1 MTRPQLVARIRAF
14 IDGSLAGTPVE
25 PFEALA
31 LDIHRWQIERDP
43 VLKALT
49 EAPVTNLASLT
60 AMPVNLFKDLPIGT
74 VRADEPCVVFR
85 TSGTTQGRR
94 GEHRIRTTELY
105 DYGSLPWARRHLP
118 EGLGNVVAL
127 LGDPAE
133 SPDSSLSHMVAL
145 FPALATEGGQVT
157 WHWRDGEV
165 QTDELHERIRTAD
178 GPLLLCTTAFA
189 LDEWLR
195 SDPAPLPPGSAVMV
209 TGGFKGRVHSL
220 SGADLLAAATEKL
233 NGPTLVTEYGMSEL
247 SSQLWGTPDS
257 PYGPPPW
264 LLALAV
270 DPHSGRVLPSGD
282 EGQLRFI
289 DLCNLDSSLA
299 IDTLDA
305 GVVLPDGRV
314 DLRGRLPGAPA
325 RGCSLTVE
333 EAWEKRA

>member
-1 MTRPQLVARIRAF
+1 MTRSQLATRIRAF
-14 IDGSLAGTPVE
+14 IDGSLRGTTVE
-25 PFEALA
+25 SFEALA

-43 VLKALT
+43 VLEALT
-49 EAPVTNLASLT
+49 EAPVTDLASLT

-94 GEHRIRTTELY
+94 GEHRIRSTELY
-105 DYGSLPWARRHLP
+105 DYGSLRWASRHLP
-118 EGLGNVVAL
+118 PGLGNVVAL
-127 LGDPAE
+127 LADPAD

-145 FPALATEGGQVT
+145 FPALAEDGGRAT
-157 WHWRDGEV
+157 WHWRDGQV
-165 QTDELHERIRTAD
+165 QQAELRERIEASEE
-178 GPLLLCTTAFA
+178 PLLLCTTAFA

-195 SDPAPLPPGSAVMV
+195 GQPTPLPEGSAVMV

-220 SGADLLAAATEKL
+220 SGADLLAAATATL
-233 NGPTLVTEYGMSEL
+233 NAPTLVTEYGMSEL

-264 LLALAV
+264 LRALAV
-270 DPHSGRVLPSGD
+270 DPHSGRVLKPG
-282 EGQLRFI
+282 EGGQLRFI